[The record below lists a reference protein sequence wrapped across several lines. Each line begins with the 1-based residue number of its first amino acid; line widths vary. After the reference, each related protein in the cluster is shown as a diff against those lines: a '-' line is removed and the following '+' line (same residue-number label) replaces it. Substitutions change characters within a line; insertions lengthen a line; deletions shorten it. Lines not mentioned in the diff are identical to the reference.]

1 MHSDRLITRNS
12 NACICNNIEVYN
24 LEGSLTQCFQKL
36 SVIATNEEPIE
47 GWTDNIYGLNGV
59 IAGIALGIIR
69 VMYLDDVN
77 NGDIIPAD
85 IVVNG
90 VLAAGWQTYVE
101 R

>member
-1 MHSDRLITRNS
+1 MP
-12 NACICNNIEVYN
+12 
-24 LEGSLTQCFQKL
+24 FPK

-69 VMYLDDVN
+69 VMLVNDDN
-77 NGDIIPAD
+77 DADIIPAD

-90 VLAAGWQTYVE
+90 VLAAGWQTYIE